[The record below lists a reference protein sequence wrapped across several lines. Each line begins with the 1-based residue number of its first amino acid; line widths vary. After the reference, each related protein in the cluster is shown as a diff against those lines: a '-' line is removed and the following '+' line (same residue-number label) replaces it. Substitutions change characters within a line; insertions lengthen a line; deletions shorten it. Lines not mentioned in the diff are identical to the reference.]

1 MSQLPHIA
9 ETLTLYV
16 FTMSSAA
23 SVPSFSPGALS
34 ETDLAVLRVLV
45 DRSGKITSRDDLNK
59 LAGLSGSQRRC
70 EAVLVNLRKALG
82 DGAIVTIR
90 RRGWMLDNSVAA
102 MAMAL
107 INSL

>member
-16 FTMSSAA
+16 FTMSSAS

-102 MAMAL
+102 MAVAL

>member
-1 MSQLPHIA
+1 
-9 ETLTLYV
+9 
-16 FTMSSAA
+16 MSSPAP
-23 SVPSFSPGALS
+23 VPSPSPRALS
-34 ETDLAVLRVLV
+34 EVDLAVLRVLV
-45 DRSGKITSRDDLNK
+45 HRAGRITSREDLNK

-70 EAVLVNLRKALG
+70 EAVLVNLRRALG

-102 MAMAL
+102 MAVTL

>member
-1 MSQLPHIA
+1 MSYP
-9 ETLTLYV
+9 
-16 FTMSSAA
+16 
-23 SVPSFSPGALS
+23 VPAPSPSLSALS
-34 ETDLAVLRVLV
+34 EADLAVLRVLV
-45 DRSGKITSRDDLNK
+45 DRAGRITSREDLNK

-70 EAVLVNLRKALG
+70 EAVLVNLRRALG

-102 MAMAL
+102 IAVTL

>member
-1 MSQLPHIA
+1 
-9 ETLTLYV
+9 
-16 FTMSSAA
+16 MSSPAP
-23 SVPSFSPGALS
+23 VPSPNLSALS
-34 ETDLAVLRVLV
+34 EADIAVLRVLV
-45 DRSGKITSRDDLNK
+45 HRAGRITSREDLNK

-70 EAVLVNLRKALG
+70 EAVLVNLRRALG

-102 MAMAL
+102 IAVTL

>member
-1 MSQLPHIA
+1 
-9 ETLTLYV
+9 
-16 FTMSSAA
+16 MSSPAP
-23 SVPSFSPGALS
+23 VPYSSLSALS
-34 ETDLAVLRVLV
+34 EADLAVLRVLV
-45 DRSGKITSRDDLNK
+45 DRAGRITSREDLNK

-70 EAVLVNLRKALG
+70 EAVLVNLRRALG

-102 MAMAL
+102 IAVTL

>member
-9 ETLTLYV
+9 ETLVLYL
-16 FTMSSAA
+16 FIMSSAA
-23 SVPSFSPGALS
+23 SLPYPPLSALS
-34 ETDLAVLRVLV
+34 EADLAVLRVLV
-45 DRSGKITSRDDLNK
+45 ERSGKITSRDDLNK

-102 MAMAL
+102 MAVAL

>member
-16 FTMSSAA
+16 FTMSSTAP
-23 SVPSFSPGALS
+23 VPSFSFDALS
-34 ETDLAVLRVLV
+34 EADLAVLRVLV

-59 LAGLSGSQRRC
+59 LAGLNGSQRRC

-102 MAMAL
+102 VAIAL

>member
-1 MSQLPHIA
+1 MPHIA

-16 FTMSSAA
+16 STMSSAA
-23 SVPSFSPGALS
+23 SVPFPSLGELS
-34 ETDLAVLRVLV
+34 EADLAVLRVLV
-45 DRSGKITSRDDLNK
+45 DRAGRITSREDLNK

-90 RRGWMLDNSVAA
+90 RRGWMLDNSVASQA
-102 MAMAL
+102 AAL
-107 INSL
+107 INSS

>member
-1 MSQLPHIA
+1 MSQMPHIA

-16 FTMSSAA
+16 FTMNSDA
-23 SVPSFSPGALS
+23 SVPSSSPNGLS
-34 ETDLAVLRVLV
+34 EIDLAVLRVLV

-59 LAGLSGSQRRC
+59 LAGLNGSQRRC

-90 RRGWMLDNSVAA
+90 RRGWMLDNSAA
-102 MAMAL
+102 SRAAAL
-107 INSL
+107 MNSP

>member
-1 MSQLPHIA
+1 
-9 ETLTLYV
+9 
-16 FTMSSAA
+16 MSSPAP
-23 SVPSFSPGALS
+23 VPSPNLSALS
-34 ETDLAVLRVLV
+34 DADIAVLRVLV
-45 DRSGKITSRDDLNK
+45 HRAGRITSREDLNK

-70 EAVLVNLRKALG
+70 EAVLVNLRRALG

-102 MAMAL
+102 IAVTL

>member
-1 MSQLPHIA
+1 
-9 ETLTLYV
+9 
-16 FTMSSAA
+16 MSSPVP
-23 SVPSFSPGALS
+23 VPSPSLRALS
-34 ETDLAVLRVLV
+34 EADLAVLRVLV
-45 DRSGKITSRDDLNK
+45 DRAGRITSREDLNK

-70 EAVLVNLRKALG
+70 EAVLVNLRRALG

-102 MAMAL
+102 IAVTL

>member
-1 MSQLPHIA
+1 
-9 ETLTLYV
+9 
-16 FTMSSAA
+16 MSSAA
-23 SVPSFSPGALS
+23 SVPSFSDGALS

-102 MAMAL
+102 MAVAL

>member
-1 MSQLPHIA
+1 
-9 ETLTLYV
+9 
-16 FTMSSAA
+16 MSSAA

-82 DGAIVTIR
+82 EGAIVTIR

-102 MAMAL
+102 MAVAL

>member
-1 MSQLPHIA
+1 
-9 ETLTLYV
+9 
-16 FTMSSAA
+16 MSSPAP
-23 SVPSFSPGALS
+23 VPSANLSALS
-34 ETDLAVLRVLV
+34 EADLAVLRVLI
-45 DRSGKITSRDDLNK
+45 DRAGRITSREDLNK

-70 EAVLVNLRKALG
+70 EAVLVNLRRALG

-102 MAMAL
+102 IAVTL

>member
-1 MSQLPHIA
+1 
-9 ETLTLYV
+9 
-16 FTMSSAA
+16 MSSPAP
-23 SVPSFSPGALS
+23 VPYSSLSALS
-34 ETDLAVLRVLV
+34 EADLAVLRVLV
-45 DRSGKITSRDDLNK
+45 HRAGRITSREDLNK

-70 EAVLVNLRKALG
+70 EAVLVNLRRALG

-102 MAMAL
+102 IAVTL

>member
-1 MSQLPHIA
+1 
-9 ETLTLYV
+9 
-16 FTMSSAA
+16 MSSAA

>member
-1 MSQLPHIA
+1 
-9 ETLTLYV
+9 
-16 FTMSSAA
+16 MSSAA

-102 MAMAL
+102 MAVAL

>member
-1 MSQLPHIA
+1 
-9 ETLTLYV
+9 
-16 FTMSSAA
+16 MSSAA

-59 LAGLSGSQRRC
+59 LAGLNGSQRRC

-90 RRGWMLDNSVAA
+90 RRGWMLDNSVGTIAV
-102 MAMAL
+102 AL
-107 INSL
+107 LNSL

>member
-1 MSQLPHIA
+1 
-9 ETLTLYV
+9 
-16 FTMSSAA
+16 MSSAA

-102 MAMAL
+102 MAVAL
-107 INSL
+107 INST

>member
-1 MSQLPHIA
+1 
-9 ETLTLYV
+9 
-16 FTMSSAA
+16 MSSAA

-59 LAGLSGSQRRC
+59 LAGLNGSQRRC

-90 RRGWMLDNSVAA
+90 RRGWMLDNSVAPQA
-102 MAMAL
+102 AAL
-107 INSL
+107 INSS

>member
-1 MSQLPHIA
+1 MGSPA
-9 ETLTLYV
+9 P
-16 FTMSSAA
+16 
-23 SVPSFSPGALS
+23 VPSPSPRALS
-34 ETDLAVLRVLV
+34 EVDLAVLRVLV
-45 DRSGKITSRDDLNK
+45 HRAGRITSREDLNK

-70 EAVLVNLRKALG
+70 EAVLVNLRRALG

-102 MAMAL
+102 VAVTL

>member
-16 FTMSSAA
+16 STMSSAA
-23 SVPSFSPGALS
+23 SVPFPSLGALS
-34 ETDLAVLRVLV
+34 EADLAVLRVLV

-59 LAGLSGSQRRC
+59 LAGLGGSQRRC

-90 RRGWMLDNSVAA
+90 RRGWMLDNSVATIA
-102 MAMAL
+102 VAL
-107 INSL
+107 LNSL

>member
-16 FTMSSAA
+16 STMSSAA

-70 EAVLVNLRKALG
+70 EAVLVNLRKTLG

>member
-1 MSQLPHIA
+1 
-9 ETLTLYV
+9 
-16 FTMSSAA
+16 MSSPAP
-23 SVPSFSPGALS
+23 VPSTSLSALS
-34 ETDLAVLRVLV
+34 EADLAVLRVLI
-45 DRSGKITSRDDLNK
+45 DRAGRITSREDLNK

-70 EAVLVNLRKALG
+70 EAVLVNLRRALG

-102 MAMAL
+102 IAVTL

>member
-1 MSQLPHIA
+1 
-9 ETLTLYV
+9 
-16 FTMSSAA
+16 MSSPTP
-23 SVPSFSPGALS
+23 VPSASLSALS
-34 ETDLAVLRVLV
+34 EADLAVLRVLI
-45 DRSGKITSRDDLNK
+45 DRAGRITSREDLNK

-70 EAVLVNLRKALG
+70 EAVLVNLRRALG

-102 MAMAL
+102 IAVTL

>member
-1 MSQLPHIA
+1 
-9 ETLTLYV
+9 
-16 FTMSSAA
+16 MSSPAP
-23 SVPSFSPGALS
+23 VPSPGLSALS
-34 ETDLAVLRVLV
+34 EADLAVLRVLV
-45 DRSGKITSRDDLNK
+45 DRAGRITSREDLNK

-70 EAVLVNLRKALG
+70 EAVLVNLRRALG

-102 MAMAL
+102 IAVTL